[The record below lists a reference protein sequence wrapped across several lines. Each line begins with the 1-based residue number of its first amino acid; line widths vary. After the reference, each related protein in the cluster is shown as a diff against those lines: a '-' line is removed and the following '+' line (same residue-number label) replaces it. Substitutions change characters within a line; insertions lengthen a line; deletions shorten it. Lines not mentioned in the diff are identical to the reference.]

1 MNLLTRLSGGETSV
15 GPFLKLSDPAVV
27 EIMGLAGFDHVVI
40 DLEHGPHSIE
50 SAQNLVRAAE
60 LRGLAPLVRVAA
72 NEPSQILRA
81 LDIGAQGVHV
91 PHISSAADAQKAVSA
106 CRFFPRGERGLCR
119 YVRAAEYTHLPA
131 EEHLAESNRRVVPIL
146 HIEGVKGIENLDSI
160 LPLAGIGALFIGP
173 YDLSQSCGVPAE
185 VHHPLVIEKM
195 REAVAKAREAGV
207 FLGTFVESVDDV
219 RLWSELGV
227 QYLCY
232 SVDVG
237 LLYRACREI
246 TDALKSG

>member
-1 MNLLTRLSGGETSV
+1 MNLLPRLSDGATSV

-60 LRGLAPLVRVAA
+60 LRGLAPLLRVAR

-91 PHISSAADAQKAVSA
+91 PHISSAEDAQKAVSA
-106 CRFFPRGERGLCR
+106 CRFFREGERGLCR
-119 YVRAAEYTHLPA
+119 YVRAAEYTNLPA
-131 EEHLAESNRRVVPIL
+131 EVHLADSNRRVAPIL

-160 LPLAGIGALFIGP
+160 LEITGIGVLFIGP

-185 VHHPLVIEKM
+185 VRHPRVIEKM
-195 REAVAKAREAGV
+195 RAAVAKAKAAQV
-207 FLGTFVESVDDV
+207 FLGTFVESVEDV
-219 RLWSELGV
+219 RLWSELGI